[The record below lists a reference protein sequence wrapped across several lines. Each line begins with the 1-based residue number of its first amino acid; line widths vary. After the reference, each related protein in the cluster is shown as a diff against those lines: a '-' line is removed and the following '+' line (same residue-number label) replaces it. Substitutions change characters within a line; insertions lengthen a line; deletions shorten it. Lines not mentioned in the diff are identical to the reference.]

1 MRVLGRN
8 GVAKFV
14 EIKLKISST
23 NFADSENKPHVA
35 CGAYE
40 IMVATLY

>member
-1 MRVLGRN
+1 MSVLFKKGGSKIR
-8 GVAKFV
+8 
-14 EIKLKISST
+14 EDKISSSS
-23 NFADSENKPHVA
+23 FADSKNKPHVA

>member
-1 MRVLGRN
+1 M
-8 GVAKFV
+8 GVAKFL
-14 EIKLKISST
+14 EIKLKIISSS
-23 NFADSENKPHVA
+23 FANSKNKPPVA

>member
-1 MRVLGRN
+1 M

-14 EIKLKISST
+14 DIKLKISSSS
-23 NFADSENKPHVA
+23 FVDSKNKRHVA